1 MNLKIGLFDS
11 GVGGLNV
18 LKEFIK
24 KYPNNHYIYYGDTIN
39 VPYGD
44 KDKKT
49 LLKLASN
56 IIKFF
61 EEKEVDLIIIACG
74 TVSSNCYNE
83 LKKITKIKIID
94 IISPTI
100 NYLKTLEFQKGLV
113 IGTKR
118 TIDSHIFKN
127 NISNIIELET
137 SLLVPMIEDNK
148 IDDEIIKNYVNNNLD
163 IEVLVF
169 GCTHYPV
176 LKNNFKKYLKN
187 DVIYIDMGKVLVNMI
202 DLSNNHKLIVDLY
215 FTKID
220 NNLLLNIKKILDFD
234 CNISLIR

>member
-1 MNLKIGLFDS
+1 MKIGLFDS

-39 VPYGD
+39 IPYGD
-44 KDKKT
+44 KDKNT
-49 LLKLASN
+49 LLNLASN
-56 IIKFF
+56 IIHFF
-61 EEKEVDLIIIACG
+61 EEKKVDLIIIACG

-148 IDDEIIKNYVNNNLD
+148 IDDDIIKNYVNNNLD

-202 DLSNNHKLIVDLY
+202 NLSNNHKLIVDLY

-234 CNISLIR
+234 YNISLIR